1 MHMIKAKMMQG
12 DMTLLNKDNP
22 KVIVTKSVRNWLVYL
37 IRNVIDNCIC
47 DVYYE
52 LSA

>member
-22 KVIVTKSVRNWLVYL
+22 KVIVTKKCKKLARLF
-37 IRNVIDNCIC
+37 DNKC
-47 DVYYE
+47 D
-52 LSA
+52 